1 MSCCGMQDHG
11 LEHGLDPAL
20 IARCA
25 PALPFAGAT
34 PVPVY
39 IEAEA
44 VNTHRAIGTTLA
56 HEVRI
61 YLGFRVVKVKALW
74 MPLRTRP
81 WQTSQTGSHALFCG
95 CIDCFSK
102 THWCV
107 GGRL

>member
-1 MSCCGMQDHG
+1 MKHDRRVFLGFKNLKLRVLKLLRAVQDHG

-56 HEVRI
+56 HEARP
-61 YLGFRVVKVKALW
+61 
-74 MPLRTRP
+74 PLTP
-81 WQTSQTGSHALFCG
+81 LSGSARCQM
-95 CIDCFSK
+95 
-102 THWCV
+102 
-107 GGRL
+107 RLCCS